1 MAGNIRASVNGAN
14 ANPKT
19 ASMVEKISVS
29 TPVVTVSAA
38 TQTLASSLNGSFVRF
53 SNASQVTVTIPTDAA
68 VSLPVGFW
76 GTLYAEGAG
85 GITLSTSGITL
96 TGNTPFKSVY
106 QNEALTVTKVAAN
119 TWAVIGGSY

>member
-76 GTLYAEGAG
+76 ATLYAEGAG